1 MSQAPEEA
9 IQVLTA
15 YSYNLGVAFQIVDDI
30 LDFTGTEKE
39 LGKPAGSDLLQG
51 TLTLP
56 AMMLLEQY
64 PDVNPVEKLFNNREE
79 TDNIGLAIEQ
89 IRNSTII
96 SQCYE
101 LAKDYCDRACRDLD
115 MLPDKNK
122 RRLLVELA
130 SYITRRNR

>member
-101 LAKDYCDRACRDLD
+101 LAKDYCDRACHDLD